1 MDYQATPPTLR
12 TAVVERDRSNPDAF
26 QCASVKLYLESYA
39 LDTEGKPSS
48 HVLSHSEPTVTRE
61 DKTVAQHLDA
71 IDTALGALQAYVLDV
86 KPDADPTAKLR
97 PVARAVEPTEPIEE
111 IKK

>member
-12 TAVVERDRSNPDAF
+12 TAVIERGT
-26 QCASVKLYLESYA
+26 VKLYLESYA
-39 LDTEGKPSS
+39 FDTDGKPSS

-71 IDTALGALQAYVLDV
+71 IDTALAALQSYVLGAR
-86 KPDADPTAKLR
+86 PEADPTVKLR
-97 PVARAVEPTEPIEE
+97 PVARVVEPVEPIEE